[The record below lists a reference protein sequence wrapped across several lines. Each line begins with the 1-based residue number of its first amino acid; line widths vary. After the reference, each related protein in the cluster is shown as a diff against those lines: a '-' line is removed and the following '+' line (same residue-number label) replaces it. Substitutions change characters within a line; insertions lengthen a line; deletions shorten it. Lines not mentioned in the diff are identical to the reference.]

1 MEALWAIFWL
11 YAVGAVLWTGL
22 LLLYGLRSP
31 WWRSTTGRVMVLTF
45 ASLSAVLV
53 LAAVFRFVHPP
64 LWLAVPLALAAATLA
79 AVCVAGCV
87 QLATILRLQR
97 RDPSATP
104 RRRSTDI

>member
-64 LWLAVPLALAAATLA
+64 LWLAVPLALAVLGAVDLA
-79 AVCVAGCV
+79 GLV
-87 QLATILRLQR
+87 QLINVWRLQR
-97 RDPSATP
+97 RDHD
-104 RRRSTDI
+104 R